1 MLSPRTL
8 VLVALSFGVSCVNTD
23 TAIFVE
29 AGVESPSLE
38 VIDGPLGATLD
49 GGFDLTLRLGARASG
64 PSETTFVSFSIKS
77 ADETQVLVE
86 DVPVTSGVSSP
97 VTVEPDGEE
106 VVITF
111 AIDQG
116 GDVLPSALVDAL
128 CAGEVVYSVVVDDS
142 LATTTTVASSEP
154 FAVAGCP

>member
-8 VLVALSFGVSCVNTD
+8 VLVALLFGVSCVNTD

-29 AGVESPSLE
+29 AGVASPSLE

-97 VTVEPDGEE
+97 VTVPPDGAE

-111 AIDQG
+111 TIDQG
-116 GDVLPSALVDAL
+116 GDVLPSGLVDAL

-154 FAVAGCP
+154 FAVTGCP

>member
-1 MLSPRTL
+1 MQRLRSLS
-8 VLVALSFGVSCVNTD
+8 VLAAIFSASCVNTD

-29 AGVESPSLE
+29 AGVESPSLG
-38 VIDGPLGATLD
+38 VVDGPLGATLD

-77 ADETQVLVE
+77 ADDTQVIVE

-106 VVITF
+106 VVISFT
-111 AIDQG
+111 IEQD
-116 GDVLPSALVDAL
+116 GDVIPSELVDTL

-142 LATTTTVASSEP
+142 LATTTTLATSEP
-154 FAVAGCP
+154 FTVAGCP